1 VFHDLGCG
9 AGETIIEEDEED
21 LVSIPNEA
29 ELKPATDKANMDEET
44 NENLEISSEQ
54 NMGTQGDE
62 LKEQC
67 SVIEEIVDSTQ
78 NEKEEKEQIDADT
91 EIEDQHNV
99 EENPLESLN
108 QPKVEEVIEE
118 NVDVEQSVTEE
129 IPNIET
135 VENNLEVEELG
146 SDIKPEADV
155 ETLAKDVQGD
165 QGITAEDSSSLENPG
180 SGLQPEAVKQ
190 ILTTDDGQD
199 ENNPDTILEKNNYMH
214 KLSENIPQESG
225 TDSERG
231 VTKTKVLEES
241 VELSNLQD
249 SSDKVRDSL
258 KLT

>member
-1 VFHDLGCG
+1 MFHDLGCG

-180 SGLQPEAVKQ
+180 SGLQPEASEAD
-190 ILTTDDGQD
+190 LTTDDGQD